1 MNQTQPRLEPASLRD
16 YSQNRRQFPPEE
28 LIKYAGQYV
37 AFSLDGTRV
46 VASGATEE
54 ELEKQLQAVGIDP
67 SQVVGSYVPPSGV
80 AILQ

>member
-1 MNQTQPRLEPASLRD
+1 MNQIPRCSEPASLRD

>member
-1 MNQTQPRLEPASLRD
+1 MNTQPRLEPVSLRD

-54 ELEKQLQAVGIDP
+54 ELEKQLLGAGIDP
-67 SQVVGSYVPPSGV
+67 SQVVGSYIPPSGV